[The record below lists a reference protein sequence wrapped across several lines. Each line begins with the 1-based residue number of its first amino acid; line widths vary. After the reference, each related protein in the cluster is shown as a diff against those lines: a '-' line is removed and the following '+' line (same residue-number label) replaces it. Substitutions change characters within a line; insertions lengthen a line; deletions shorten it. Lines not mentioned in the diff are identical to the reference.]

1 MPDLEYDPDSQDLAE
16 VFDEEN
22 LTRDG
27 FDIANPDMAP
37 DVFDVTSTEDD
48 AEDYG
53 AVDAADLDV
62 DDIDEGERE
71 LMLEED
77 DGIDSDR
84 PEPIDEADL
93 VTAEDELPSDY
104 QGSQEDFESE
114 DTDET

>member
-1 MPDLEYDPDSQDLAE
+1 MPDLEDDPDSQDLAE

-22 LTRDG
+22 LTKDG

-48 AEDYG
+48 AEDSE

-62 DDIDEGERE
+62 DNIDEAERE
-71 LMLEED
+71 LMFEED

-84 PEPIDEADL
+84 AEPIDEADL
-93 VTAEDELPSDY
+93 VTTDGELPADY
-104 QGSQEDFESE
+104 QGRQENFEAD